1 MKCALAYRD
10 GREVLS
16 AIRAVRGEGRV
27 VRLSRVDGTI
37 EGAAERDSAVVLVTV
52 EAAPDDGAADRARSG
67 AVVHILDLLALRA
80 HDLHVARLLSAA

>member
-10 GREVLS
+10 GRDVVS
-16 AIRAVRGEGRV
+16 AIGAVRGEGWV
-27 VRLSRVDGTI
+27 VRLSRVDGTV

-52 EAAPDDGAADRARSG
+52 QAASNDGAADRAGGG
-67 AVVHILDLLALRA
+67 AVVHVLGLLALRT